1 MGVPGRAVWA
11 GPLRLLLLAG
21 TGQGAECSG
30 VWSDLSW
37 SHCGPRAE
45 AQGEFLLAL
54 TRTPQDRG
62 QHPHP
67 RFSVIQGERAS
78 SSSPPPRPAP
88 QPPAEPATGEPSG
101 SLIPPDWPSAS
112 AESGPAQSPR

>member
-21 TGQGAECSG
+21 TGQGAERSG

-62 QHPHP
+62 QPPHP

-78 SSSPPPRPAP
+78 SSSPPPRPTAACRTSHRRAERVP
-88 QPPAEPATGEPSG
+88 HPPRLAFGKCRIRPGPVT
-101 SLIPPDWPSAS
+101 SLA
-112 AESGPAQSPR
+112 

>member
-21 TGQGAECSG
+21 TGQGAERSG

-37 SHCGPRAE
+37 SHCGPQAE
-45 AQGEFLLAL
+45 AQGEFLLTL

-67 RFSVIQGERAS
+67 RFSVIQGERAC
-78 SSSPPPRPAP
+78 PPAP
-88 QPPAEPATGEPSG
+88 HPTSPRRLQNQPPVRPGPVT
-101 SLIPPDWPSAS
+101 SLA
-112 AESGPAQSPR
+112 